1 MTFKII
7 HMHDCNSTGM
17 AMRFWFI
24 FSSHQVGYTALQLS
38 SMNGHT
44 ATVVALLERGADI
57 NARDIVHVSE
67 RYVTIQANIN
77 ELIHVPTIHRLMYM
91 YT

>member
-44 ATVVALLERGADI
+44 ATVVALLDKG
-57 NARDIVHVSE
+57 
-67 RYVTIQANIN
+67 ANIN
-77 ELIHVPTIHRLMYM
+77 ASDKVSESYETDYSSQH
-91 YT
+91 